1 MCGRRNSMV
10 SEERLRGGMGNTYTK
25 QRIFIPLLF
34 CQGQEKEIRK
44 LPYRYLVFGHFSS
57 HAVRFR
63 VCFINEEPNGVDS
76 APCGSPRS
84 RV

>member
-34 CQGQEKEIRK
+34 CQGQEKEARK
-44 LPYRYLVFGHFSS
+44 LPYRNLVFGHFQ
-57 HAVRFR
+57 
-63 VCFINEEPNGVDS
+63 
-76 APCGSPRS
+76 
-84 RV
+84 